1 MDQEI
6 KQLIKQA
13 KKEVNQIKTAK
24 HLVWQVR
31 THIDRL
37 CATGEGK
44 EVLQHFTEYYY
55 RIRKRYSRDQSNKKL
70 LKIFY
75 FNNIILDANQ
85 IQYEYYHKANR
96 HNEWT
101 KVKKITHNNQPKYKN

>member
-1 MDQEI
+1 MDQ
-6 KQLIKQA
+6 KTQDLIA
-13 KKEVNQIKTAK
+13 KANDIISTLTVKN
-24 HLVWQVR
+24 HLVYQVR
-31 THIDRL
+31 THIDRV